1 MQNGGKTEFMTTK
14 DINSL
19 NELKGML
26 SGNERSFL
34 LLYKS
39 NSATSGC
46 AESYIDEAATGLEKA
61 NILKADVT
69 VVRDIHPAYGVDT
82 VPSLLIFEKTEL
94 KNIVKG
100 CQTATYYKNLIE
112 NQLYQATPGEA
123 GRPSVT
129 VYSTPTCSWCNTLKN
144 HLRQHKI
151 HFTDIDV
158 SADPARAREL
168 VNRTGQT
175 GVPQTEI
182 NGEMVVGFD
191 KAKINRLLNI
201 NG

>member
-1 MQNGGKTEFMTTK
+1 MKTTQIYSLSEL
-14 DINSL
+14 NSIL
-19 NELKGML
+19 
-26 SGNERSFL
+26 GNSDRSFL

-46 AESYIDEAATGLEKA
+46 AESYTEEAAAAVEEA
-61 NILKADVT
+61 MVLKADVT
-69 VVRDIHPAYGVDT
+69 TVRDIHPAYGVDT
-82 VPSLLIFEKTEL
+82 VPSLLVFEKTEL
-94 KNIVKG
+94 RNIIKG
-100 CQTATYYKNLIE
+100 CQTASYYRNLIE
-112 NQLYQATPGEA
+112 NQLYQASA
-123 GRPSVT
+123 GASGGPSVT
-129 VYSTPTCSWCNTLKN
+129 VYSTPTCSWCTTLKN
-144 HLRQHKI
+144 YLRQHKI

-158 SADPARAREL
+158 SANPERAREL

-191 KAKINRLLNI
+191 KARINRLLNI